1 MFLMITYNNNEK
13 QQLISENACLFW
25 WIPAEKKKQ
34 LSDESLVET
43 ILNYGDMNG
52 VKKLI
57 QIYGIKKV
65 SDIFFKQIENKRN
78 NYLPQTIYYFSLYFK
93 KHAH

>member
-1 MFLMITYNNNEK
+1 MNNNEIEE
-13 QQLISENACLFW
+13 LIEENASLFW
-25 WIPAEKKKQ
+25 WVPAEKKKQ
-34 LSDESLVET
+34 LSDESLVEA
-43 ILNYGDMNG
+43 ILNYGDMKG

-57 QIYGIKKV
+57 HIYGIQKV

-93 KHAH
+93 KHAY